1 MSFNT
6 LVTSR
11 KPDELD
17 AFCAVMCQVF
27 AGQAKGNLAEPG
39 QTRPFGPLGR
49 AVSNLMAA
57 RL

>member
-11 KPDELD
+11 QPDD
-17 AFCAVMCQVF
+17 WTPFCGVMCQVF
-27 AGQAKGNLAEPG
+27 AGQAKGNARLNRAKPA
-39 QTRPFGPLGR
+39 PLGHLV
-49 AVSNLMAA
+49 ASLNLMAS